1 MPRSRSYHGQ
11 PASISVQY
19 THSRL
24 SRWGF
29 TPVVLGYLRRL
40 QLPERFASVTIHS
53 ATNAYSRPVDKL
65 MTLVTL
71 FVTGIARIGHIDRLL
86 AGETDLAGLLGPDR
100 FPSSDR
106 PYDLLRR
113 VTGWHIR
120 QVDRIKRTYLD
131 DRARLAETFVIAD
144 LDLSVRSA
152 EVA

>member
-1 MPRSRSYHGQ
+1 MPRLRSYHGQ

-71 FVTGIARIGHIDRLL
+71 FVTGIARIDSNGEVAVA
-86 AGETDLAGLLGPDR
+86 AGVAASPVPESA
-100 FPSSDR
+100 S
-106 PYDLLRR
+106 
-113 VTGWHIR
+113 
-120 QVDRIKRTYLD
+120 
-131 DRARLAETFVIAD
+131 RARRIA
-144 LDLSVRSA
+144 SNSR
-152 EVA
+152 